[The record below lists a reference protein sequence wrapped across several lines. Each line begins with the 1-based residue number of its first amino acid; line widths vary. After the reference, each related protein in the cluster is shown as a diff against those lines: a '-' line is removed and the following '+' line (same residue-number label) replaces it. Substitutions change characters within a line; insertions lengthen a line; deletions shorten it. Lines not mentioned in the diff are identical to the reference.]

1 MSYLQPTTREF
12 LASSDDA
19 IEKAFFSRVCVPN
32 RSVKTTYA
40 RRLDDLNAV
49 AFRHIARIHES
60 PVRIMDV
67 AMSSGISTAEWRDQ
81 LAAGKIDFDL
91 TGTDLAINATLYSCS
106 KFGLLF
112 DRKGNLLHFDLWGK
126 GWPPHQ
132 RGIKFHYLRQL
143 VASSAFRCASLLGGK
158 VETTPVRL
166 LSRGFADNGRCR
178 AVEDDLVLANPPAF
192 KRAFHVIRA
201 ANILNLAYF
210 AESTLRTMLNNLKER
225 LKDGGLLVVCRT
237 DGATNNGTVFQLSS
251 SQLVPVERIGAGSEV
266 EPLV

>member
-1 MSYLQPTTREF
+1 MSYLQPTTKEF
-12 LASSDDA
+12 LASSDEA
-19 IEKAFFSRVCVPN
+19 IEKAFFCRVLVPN

-40 RRLDDLNAV
+40 KRLDDLNAV
-49 AFRHIARIHES
+49 AFRHIARINES

-67 AMSSGISTAEWRDQ
+67 GMSSGISTAEWRDQ
-81 LAAGKIDFDL
+81 LAASKIDFDL
-91 TGTDLAINATLYSCS
+91 TGTDLTIDAMLYSYS
-106 KFGLLF
+106 KFGMLF
-112 DRKGNLLHFDLWGK
+112 DRKGNLVHFDLWGK

-143 VASSAFRCASLLGGK
+143 VTSSVFQCASLLGGK
-158 VETTPVRL
+158 IDTTPVKL
-166 LSRGFADNGRCR
+166 LSRGFSDNGRCR
-178 AVEDDLVLANPPAF
+178 AVEDDLALANPPAF

-210 AESTLRTMLNNLKER
+210 AESTLRTMLSNLKER

-237 DGATNNGTVFQLSS
+237 DGTTNHGTVFRLSS
-251 SQLVPVERIGAGSEV
+251 SRLVAVERIGAGSEI

>member
-1 MSYLQPTTREF
+1 MSQLQPTTKEF

-19 IEKAFFSRVCVPN
+19 VEKAFFSRVFVPN

-40 RRLDDLNAV
+40 KRLDDLNAV
-49 AFRHIARIHES
+49 AFRHIAKINES
-60 PVRIMDV
+60 PVKIMDV
-67 AMSSGISTAEWRDQ
+67 GMSSGISTAEWRDQ
-81 LAAGKIDFDL
+81 LAAQQIDFDL
-91 TGTDLAINATLYSCS
+91 TGTDLTIDALLYSYS
-106 KFGLLF
+106 NYGMLF

-143 VASSAFRCASLLGGK
+143 VTSSVFRCASAFGGK
-158 VETTPVRL
+158 IETTPVKL
-166 LSRGFADNGRCR
+166 LSRGFSDNGRCR
-178 AVEDDLVLANPPAF
+178 AVEDDLAQANPPAF
-192 KRAFHVIRA
+192 QRAFHVIRA

-210 AESTLRTMLNNLKER
+210 AESTLRTMLNTLKER
-225 LKDGGLLVVCRT
+225 LKDGGLLLVCRT

-251 SQLVPVERIGAGSEV
+251 SRLVAVDRIGAGSEI

>member
-1 MSYLQPTTREF
+1 MSYLQPTTKEF
-12 LASSDDA
+12 LASSDGA
-19 IEKAFFSRVCVPN
+19 IEKAFFSRVIVPN

-40 RRLDDLNAV
+40 KRLDDLNAV
-49 AFRHIARIHES
+49 ALRHIARINES

-67 AMSSGISTAEWRDQ
+67 GMSSGISTAEWRDQ
-81 LAAGKIDFDL
+81 LAANMINFDL
-91 TGTDLAINATLYSCS
+91 TGTDLTIDAVLYSYS

-132 RGIKFHYLRQL
+132 RGIKVNYLRQ
-143 VASSAFRCASLLGGK
+143 VVTSSIFRCASAVGGK

-166 LSRGFADNGRCR
+166 LSREFAHNARCR
-178 AVEDDLVLANPPAF
+178 AMEDDLAVSNPPVF

-210 AESTLRTMLNNLKER
+210 AESTLRTMLSNLKER

-237 DGATNNGTVFQLSS
+237 DGTTNHGTVFKLSS
-251 SQLVPVERIGAGSEV
+251 SRLVAVERIGAGSEI

>member
-1 MSYLQPTTREF
+1 MSYLQPTTKEF

-19 IEKAFFSRVCVPN
+19 IEKAFFCRVFVPN

-40 RRLDDLNAV
+40 KRLDDLNAV
-49 AFRHIARIHES
+49 AFRHIARISES

-67 AMSSGISTAEWRDQ
+67 GMSSGISTAEWRDQ
-81 LAAGKIDFDL
+81 LAASKINFDL
-91 TGTDLAINATLYSCS
+91 TGTDLTIDALLYSYS

-132 RGIKFHYLRQL
+132 RGIEFHYLRQL
-143 VASSAFRCASLLGGK
+143 LTSSVFHCASLLGGK
-158 VETTPVRL
+158 IETTPVKL
-166 LSRGFADNGRCR
+166 LSRGFSDNGRCR
-178 AVEDDLVLANPPAF
+178 AIEDDLAIANPPAF

-210 AESTLRTMLNNLKER
+210 AESTLRTMLTTLKER
-225 LKDGGLLVVCRT
+225 LKDGGLLLVCRT
-237 DGATNNGTVFQLSS
+237 DGTTNNGTVFKLSS
-251 SQLVPVERIGAGSEV
+251 SQLVAVDRIGAGSEI